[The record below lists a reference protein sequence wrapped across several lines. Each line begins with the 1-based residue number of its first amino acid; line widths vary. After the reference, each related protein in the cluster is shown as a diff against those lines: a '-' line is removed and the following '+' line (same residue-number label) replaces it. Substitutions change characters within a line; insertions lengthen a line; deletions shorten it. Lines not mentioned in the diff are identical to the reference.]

1 MKQIPTIREKQSYI
15 IKPIYK
21 GMKNTYRK
29 IKDILI
35 ESIDIIRLI
44 YVAFKVYNITN
55 GYRYNKNKNI

>member
-15 IKPIYK
+15 IKAIYK
-21 GMKNTYRK
+21 GIKNTYRK

-35 ESIDIIRLI
+35 ESIDIVRLI

-55 GYRYNKNKNI
+55 GYRYKNNKNI

>member
-1 MKQIPTIREKQSYI
+1 MTTIREKQSYI

-21 GMKNTYRK
+21 GIRNTYRK

-55 GYRYNKNKNI
+55 SYRYKNNKNI